1 MGLVSGDRVKK
12 CFTRSSLGEEY
23 IQSEGVQ
30 AISLNS
36 ANVAGGKNDEQIR
49 AVFEAYGIYD
59 ILNSNL
65 K

>member
-1 MGLVSGDRVKK
+1 MALLNGYRVKK
-12 CFTRSSLGEEY
+12 CFTRSSSGEEY
-23 IQSEGVQ
+23 IQNEGVQ